1 MWLTARQGFIVA
13 VAFFATWLILRKVW
27 ERFAPAALETSVV
40 MGLYT
45 LWRLLGKIDVTV
57 VIDDAMRRGLNVWHF
72 ERAIGIGNERWLQ
85 QLALPYSWV
94 VQFFNGYYAFVHVPS
109 MIAFLVWFYFRHN
122 EHYSP
127 WRSTLAL
134 STATSVFIRL
144 FAVAPP
150 RLMANLQF
158 VDTAIL
164 FEQSVYGPPG
174 TGISNQLA
182 AVPSI
187 HMLWAGV
194 IGFALVKH
202 GNKYEKGIGATH
214 LVLTC
219 LAVVLT
225 ANHWWIDGIIAWL
238 VMLIWWFV
246 WTRGI
251 APVAVRISGRLSA
264 RAVTKKITTV
274 DA

>member
-1 MWLTARQGFIVA
+1 MWLSAKQGFVVA
-13 VAFFATWLILRKVW
+13 VAFFAMWLVLRKVW
-27 ERFAPAALETSVV
+27 ARFAPAALETSVV
-40 MGLYT
+40 MALYT
-45 LWRLLGKIDVTV
+45 LWRLLGRIDVTV
-57 VIDDAMRRGLNVWHF
+57 VIDDAMRRGLNVWRF

-85 QLALPYSWV
+85 QLVLPYSWV

-109 MIAFLVWFYFRHN
+109 MVAFLLWFYFRHN

-144 FAVAPP
+144 LAVAPP
-150 RLMANLQF
+150 RLMADLQF
-158 VDTAIL
+158 VDTGIL

-174 TGISNQLA
+174 TGISNQVA

-194 IGFALVKH
+194 IGFALIKH
-202 GNKYEKGIGATH
+202 GNRYEKSVGAAH
-214 LVLTC
+214 FILTC

-225 ANHWWIDGIIAWL
+225 ANHWWLDGIIAWL
-238 VMLIWWFV
+238 VILIWWFV
-246 WTRGI
+246 WTRGT
-251 APVAVRISGRLSA
+251 AAFKLRTDRSTARVA
-264 RAVTKKITTV
+264 TV